1 MMTWTAGKRGRL
13 DRLGGLVVSDRRYES
28 RLRLKAEVHL
38 IFVVE
43 VIAEH
48 FDPFENGPFVAFV
61 PVGVPYCDCHDEKV
75 QDMLLSPTYETR
87 WPPAF
92 KPMPKIP
99 AAMPKVKRS
108 PTEVRREELS
118 SYEGAVLT
126 HVADNSDFG
135 AKMQIYANN
144 MRKLIIAARAE
155 VNSLMQQNTVL
166 KRKIESGGLVECPA
180 CLLRFKPKKE
190 QKILPKYIKV
200 LRGRLSL
207 EIEFS
212 TLGEMSHW
220 LVANQLDLNS
230 DGLST
235 MVQSKEKEK
244 NDLTA
249 AGSPL
254 PSLLNFEE
262 KTELKKERLVIS
274 THPRKEES
282 NSGTKFNNFEK
293 VSKVHDTNLRSHSTW
308 FFAETAKKCQ
318 SQGNNHRHNDE
329 GRKENKSASTV
340 PAREGL
346 FYHRKSGEFEVEGKW
361 TRKKKFWPKRRLAA
375 LCPGAVCL

>member
-13 DRLGGLVVSDRRYES
+13 DRLGGLVVSDRR
-28 RLRLKAEVHL
+28 
-38 IFVVE
+38 
-43 VIAEH
+43 H

-190 QKILPKYIKV
+190 QKILPKYIKVLLTCIGYTV